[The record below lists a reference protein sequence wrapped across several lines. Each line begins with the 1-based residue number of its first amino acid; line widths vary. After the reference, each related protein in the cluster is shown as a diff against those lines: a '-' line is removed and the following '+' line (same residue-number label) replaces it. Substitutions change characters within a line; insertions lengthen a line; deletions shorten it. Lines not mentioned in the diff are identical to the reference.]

1 MLYGKGEPSTMITIA
16 LSKGRQ
22 LKDFI
27 HYLDEKQ
34 LTEWS
39 EALKS
44 VKRELVVDTTTTRF
58 LLVKGEDVPV
68 YVEEGVADLGIIGS
82 DILFEQDRQINN
94 LMDLPFG
101 YCHFALAAKES
112 KTSYPVVATKY
123 IRYTQ
128 HYFNSIMQPVKIIQL
143 KGSVELAA
151 TIDMADAIMDIVQT
165 GTTLKEN
172 GLSEQVTLDP
182 INARLIAN
190 KHAYFA
196 KNDAI
201 QAIMNQLRIDRSE

>member
-1 MLYGKGEPSTMITIA
+1 MITIA

-27 HYLDEKQ
+27 AFLNSKQ
-34 LTEWS
+34 LNDWS
-39 EALKS
+39 DALKS
-44 VKRELVVDTTTTRF
+44 VSRELVVETDSVRF

-68 YVEEGVADLGIIGS
+68 YVEEGVADLGITGS
-82 DILFEQDRQINN
+82 DVLYEQKRHINN

-101 YCHFALAAKES
+101 YCHFSLAAKEPQS
-112 KTSYPVVATKY
+112 SYPVVATKY
-123 IRYTQ
+123 VRYTQ
-128 HYFNSIMQPVKIIQL
+128 DYFDSIMQPVKIIYL

-172 GLSEQVTLDP
+172 GLEEQIQLDN

-190 KHAYFA
+190 KHAFFS
-196 KNDAI
+196 KNSEI
-201 QAIMNQLRIDRSE
+201 QAVIDAFKKEGA

>member
-1 MLYGKGEPSTMITIA
+1 MITIA

-22 LKDFI
+22 LNDFI
-27 HYLDEKQ
+27 AYLKKQ
-34 LTEWS
+34 NLMDWVTPL
-39 EALKS
+39 EAVS
-44 VKRELVVDTTTTRF
+44 RELVVYAPNMRF

-68 YVEEGVADLGIIGS
+68 YVEEGVADLGITGS
-82 DILFEQDRQINN
+82 DVLYEQKRMINN

-101 YCHFALAAKES
+101 YCHFAIAAKEP
-112 KTSYPVVATKY
+112 KEVYPVVATKY
-123 IRYTQ
+123 VQYTKD
-128 HYFNSIMQPVKIIQL
+128 YFDSIMQPVKIIQL

-172 GLSEQVTLDP
+172 GLEEQVQLDH

-190 KHAYFA
+190 KHAFFS
-196 KNDAI
+196 KNEEI
-201 QAIMNQLRIDRSE
+201 QRIINQLKK

>member
-1 MLYGKGEPSTMITIA
+1 MITMA

-27 HYLDEKQ
+27 QYLDKKD
-34 LTEWS
+34 LTNWS
-39 EALKS
+39 AALKS
-44 VKRELVVDTTTTRF
+44 ISRELVIETDSIRF

-68 YVEEGVADLGIIGS
+68 YVEEGVADLGITGS
-82 DILFEQDRQINN
+82 DVLFEQNRQINN
-94 LMDLPFG
+94 LIDLPFG
-101 YCHFALAAKES
+101 YCHFAIAAKKNQE
-112 KTSYPVVATKY
+112 TYPVVATKY
-123 IRYTQ
+123 INFTQ
-128 HYFNSIMQPVKIIQL
+128 NYFDSVKQPVKIIQL

-172 GLSEQVTLDP
+172 GLSEQVKLDE
-182 INARLIAN
+182 INARLISN

-196 KNDAI
+196 KNDEI
-201 QAIMNQLRIDRSE
+201 QTIINQLRMD

>member
-1 MLYGKGEPSTMITIA
+1 MITIA

-27 HYLDEKQ
+27 NYLEEKE
-34 LTEWS
+34 LTDWS
-39 EALKS
+39 SALNAIS
-44 VKRELVVDTTTTRF
+44 RELVVELPDVRF

-68 YVEEGVADLGIIGS
+68 YVEEGVADLGITGS
-82 DILFEQDRQINN
+82 DVLFEQDRQINN

-101 YCHFALAAKES
+101 YCHFAVAAKAPQD
-112 KTSYPVVATKY
+112 TYPVVATKY
-123 IRYTQ
+123 VNFTKN
-128 HYFNSIMQPVKIIQL
+128 YFDSIMQPVKIIQL

-172 GLSEQVTLDP
+172 GLYEQIQLDE
-182 INARLIAN
+182 INARLISN

-196 KNDAI
+196 KNDEI
-201 QAIMNQLRIDRSE
+201 QTIMNQLRMN

>member
-1 MLYGKGEPSTMITIA
+1 MITMA

-27 HYLDEKQ
+27 QYLDEKD
-34 LTEWS
+34 LATWS
-39 EALKS
+39 TALKS
-44 VKRELVVDTTTTRF
+44 ISRELVIETDSVRF

-68 YVEEGVADLGIIGS
+68 YVEEGVADLGITGS
-82 DILFEQDRQINN
+82 DVLFEQNRQINN

-101 YCHFALAAKES
+101 YCHFAIAAKEPQD
-112 KTSYPVVATKY
+112 TYPVVATKY
-123 IRYTQ
+123 VNFTQRY
-128 HYFNSIMQPVKIIQL
+128 FDSVMQPVKIIQL

-172 GLSEQVTLDP
+172 GLSEQVQLDE
-182 INARLIAN
+182 INARLISN

-196 KNDAI
+196 KNDEI
-201 QAIMNQLRIDRSE
+201 QSIINQLRMN

>member
-1 MLYGKGEPSTMITIA
+1 MITIA

-27 HYLDEKQ
+27 QYLDKQ
-34 LTEWS
+34 ELSEWS
-39 EALKS
+39 QALKS
-44 VKRELVVDTTTTRF
+44 VGRELVVNAPPLRF

-68 YVEEGVADLGIIGS
+68 YVEEGVADLGITGS
-82 DILFEQDRQINN
+82 DVLYEQERHIHN

-101 YCHFALAAKES
+101 YCHFALAAKEN
-112 KTSYPVVATKY
+112 KESYPIVASKY
-123 IRYTQ
+123 VNYTQ
-128 HYFNSIMQPVKIIQL
+128 HYFDSIMQPVKIIQL

-172 GLSEQVTLDP
+172 GLDEQVQLDP

-196 KNDAI
+196 KNDTI
-201 QAIMNQLRIDRSE
+201 QTIIDQLKPNEGE

>member
-1 MLYGKGEPSTMITIA
+1 MITMA

-27 HYLDEKQ
+27 KYLDEKN
-34 LTEWS
+34 LTTWS
-39 EALKS
+39 TALKS
-44 VKRELVVDTTTTRF
+44 VSRELVIETDSIRF
-58 LLVKGEDVPV
+58 ILVKGEDVPV
-68 YVEEGVADLGIIGS
+68 YVEEGVADLGITGS
-82 DILFEQDRQINN
+82 DVLFEQNRQINN

-101 YCHFALAAKES
+101 YCHFAIAAKKPKEV
-112 KTSYPVVATKY
+112 YPVVATKY
-123 IRYTQ
+123 INFTQ
-128 HYFNSIMQPVKIIQL
+128 NYFDSIKQPVKIIQL

-172 GLSEQVTLDP
+172 GLSEQVQLDE
-182 INARLIAN
+182 INARLISN

-196 KNDAI
+196 KNDEI
-201 QAIMNQLRIDRSE
+201 QTVINQLRMG

>member
-1 MLYGKGEPSTMITIA
+1 MITIA

-27 HYLDEKQ
+27 DF
-34 LTEWS
+34 
-39 EALKS
+39 LKS
-44 VKRELVVDTTTTRF
+44 KDLTHLSDALESVSRELVVNTETIRF

-68 YVEEGVADLGIIGS
+68 YVEEGVADLGITGS
-82 DILFEQDRQINN
+82 DVLYEQKRHINN

-101 YCHFALAAKES
+101 YCHFALAAKQPQEN
-112 KTSYPVVATKY
+112 YPVVATKY
-123 IRYTQ
+123 VRYTQ
-128 HYFNSIMQPVKIIQL
+128 DYFDSIMQPVKIIYL

-172 GLSEQVTLDP
+172 GLEEQVQLTEL
-182 INARLIAN
+182 NARLIAN
-190 KHAYFA
+190 KHSFFS
-196 KNDAI
+196 KNEEI
-201 QAIMNQLRIDRSE
+201 QSIITQFKKAGV

>member
-1 MLYGKGEPSTMITIA
+1 MITMA

-27 HYLDEKQ
+27 KYLDEKN
-34 LTEWS
+34 LTTWS
-39 EALKS
+39 TALKS
-44 VKRELVVDTTTTRF
+44 VSRELVIETDAIRF

-68 YVEEGVADLGIIGS
+68 YVEEGVADLGITGS
-82 DILFEQDRQINN
+82 DVLFEQNRQINN

-101 YCHFALAAKES
+101 YCHFAIAAKKPKEV
-112 KTSYPVVATKY
+112 YPVVATKY
-123 IRYTQ
+123 INFTQ
-128 HYFNSIMQPVKIIQL
+128 NYFDSIKQPVKIIQL

-172 GLSEQVTLDP
+172 GLSEQVQLDE
-182 INARLIAN
+182 INARLISN

-196 KNDAI
+196 KNDEI
-201 QAIMNQLRIDRSE
+201 QTVINQLRMG

>member
-1 MLYGKGEPSTMITIA
+1 MITIA

-27 HYLDEKQ
+27 NYLDEKE
-34 LTEWS
+34 LTSWS
-39 EALKS
+39 TALKS
-44 VKRELVVDTTTTRF
+44 ISRELVVELEDVRF

-68 YVEEGVADLGIIGS
+68 YVEEGVADLGITGS
-82 DILFEQDRQINN
+82 DVLFEQDRQINN

-101 YCHFALAAKES
+101 YCHFAVAAKEPQE
-112 KTSYPVVATKY
+112 TYPVVATKY
-123 IRYTQ
+123 VNFTKK
-128 HYFNSIMQPVKIIQL
+128 YFDSIMQPVKIIQL

-165 GTTLKEN
+165 GTTLREN
-172 GLSEQVTLDP
+172 GLYEQIQLDE
-182 INARLIAN
+182 INARLISN

-196 KNDAI
+196 KNDEI
-201 QAIMNQLRIDRSE
+201 QTIMNQLRMN

>member
-1 MLYGKGEPSTMITIA
+1 MITIA

-27 HYLDEKQ
+27 AYLDEKG

-39 EALKS
+39 AALKA
-44 VKRELVVDTTTTRF
+44 VGRELVVEAPSTRF

-68 YVEEGVADLGIIGS
+68 YVEEGVADLGITGS
-82 DILFEQDRQINN
+82 DVLFEQDREIHN

-101 YCHFALAAKES
+101 YCHFALAAKEE
-112 KTSYPVVATKY
+112 KDSYPVVASKY
-123 IRYTQ
+123 VKFTQ
-128 HYFNSIMQPVKIIQL
+128 NYFDSIMQPVKIIHL

-151 TIDMADAIMDIVQT
+151 TIEMADAIMDIVQT

-172 GLSEQVTLDP
+172 GLKEFVQLDE

-196 KNDAI
+196 KNDEI
-201 QAIMNQLRIDRSE
+201 QRIMNALRIESRETDD

>member
-1 MLYGKGEPSTMITIA
+1 MITIA

-27 HYLDEKQ
+27 QYLDKQ
-34 LTEWS
+34 ELTDWS
-39 EALKS
+39 EALKA
-44 VKRELVVDTTTTRF
+44 VGRELVVDTSSTRF
-58 LLVKGEDVPV
+58 LLVKGDDVPV
-68 YVEEGVADLGIIGS
+68 YVEEGVADLGITGS
-82 DILFEQDRQINN
+82 DVLFEQDHQIHN

-101 YCHFALAAKES
+101 YCHFALAAKEP
-112 KTSYPVVATKY
+112 KEQYPVVASKY
-123 IRYTQ
+123 VKYTQ
-128 HYFNSIMQPVKIIQL
+128 EYFDSIMQPVKIIHL

-165 GTTLKEN
+165 GTTLREN
-172 GLSEQVTLDP
+172 GLDEQVQLDD

-196 KNDAI
+196 KNDQI
-201 QAIMNQLRIDRSE
+201 QAVMNQLKPNEGE

>member
-1 MLYGKGEPSTMITIA
+1 MLTIA

-27 HYLDEKQ
+27 DF
-34 LTEWS
+34 
-39 EALKS
+39 LKS
-44 VKRELVVDTTTTRF
+44 KELHHLSDALESVSRELVVETDSIRF

-68 YVEEGVADLGIIGS
+68 YVEEGVADLGITGS
-82 DILFEQDRQINN
+82 DVLYEQKRHINN

-101 YCHFALAAKES
+101 YCHFALAAKQPQE
-112 KTSYPVVATKY
+112 TYPVVATKY
-123 IRYTQ
+123 VQFTQ
-128 HYFNSIMQPVKIIQL
+128 DYFDSIMQPVKIIYL

-165 GTTLKEN
+165 GTTLREN
-172 GLSEQVTLDP
+172 GLEEQVQLNK

-190 KHAYFA
+190 KHAFFS
-196 KNDAI
+196 KNNEI
-201 QAIMNQLRIDRSE
+201 QSIINQFKKAGA

>member
-1 MLYGKGEPSTMITIA
+1 MITMA

-27 HYLDEKQ
+27 QYLDKKD
-34 LTEWS
+34 LTNWS
-39 EALKS
+39 AALKS
-44 VKRELVVDTTTTRF
+44 ISRELVIETDSIRF

-68 YVEEGVADLGIIGS
+68 YVEEGVADLGITGS
-82 DILFEQDRQINN
+82 DVLFEQNRQINN
-94 LMDLPFG
+94 LIDLPFG
-101 YCHFALAAKES
+101 YCHFAIAAKKNQE
-112 KTSYPVVATKY
+112 TYPVVATKY
-123 IRYTQ
+123 INFTQ
-128 HYFNSIMQPVKIIQL
+128 NYFDSVKQPVKIIQL

-172 GLSEQVTLDP
+172 GLSEQVKLDE
-182 INARLIAN
+182 INARLISN

-196 KNDAI
+196 KNDEI
-201 QAIMNQLRIDRSE
+201 QTIINQLRMN

>member
-1 MLYGKGEPSTMITIA
+1 MITMA

-27 HYLDEKQ
+27 QYLDKKD
-34 LTEWS
+34 LTNWS
-39 EALKS
+39 AALKS
-44 VKRELVVDTTTTRF
+44 ISRELVIETDSIRF

-68 YVEEGVADLGIIGS
+68 YVEEGVADLGITGS
-82 DILFEQDRQINN
+82 DVLFEQNRQINN
-94 LMDLPFG
+94 LIDLPFG
-101 YCHFALAAKES
+101 YCHFAIAAKKNQE
-112 KTSYPVVATKY
+112 TYPVVATKY
-123 IRYTQ
+123 INFTQ
-128 HYFNSIMQPVKIIQL
+128 NYFDSVKQPVKIIQL

-172 GLSEQVTLDP
+172 GLSEQVKLDE
-182 INARLIAN
+182 INARLISN

-196 KNDAI
+196 KNDEI
-201 QAIMNQLRIDRSE
+201 QMIINQLRMD

>member
-1 MLYGKGEPSTMITIA
+1 MITIA

-27 HYLDEKQ
+27 QYLDEKK
-34 LTEWS
+34 LTSWS
-39 EALKS
+39 TALKS
-44 VKRELVVDTTTTRF
+44 ISRELVIELEDVRF

-68 YVEEGVADLGIIGS
+68 YVEEGVADLGITGS
-82 DILFEQDRQINN
+82 DVLYEQDRQINN

-101 YCHFALAAKES
+101 YCHFAVAAKEP
-112 KTSYPVVATKY
+112 KDTYPVVATKY
-123 IRYTQ
+123 VNFTKK
-128 HYFNSIMQPVKIIQL
+128 YFDSIMQPVKIIQL

-172 GLSEQVTLDP
+172 GLYEQIQLDE
-182 INARLIAN
+182 INARLISN

-196 KNDAI
+196 KNDEI
-201 QAIMNQLRIDRSE
+201 QTVMNQLRMN